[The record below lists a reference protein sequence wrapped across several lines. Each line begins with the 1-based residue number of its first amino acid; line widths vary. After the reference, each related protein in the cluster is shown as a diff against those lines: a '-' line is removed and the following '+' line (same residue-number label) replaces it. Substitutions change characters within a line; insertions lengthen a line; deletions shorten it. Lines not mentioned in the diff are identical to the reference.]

1 MAGHDD
7 GASPSCR
14 TPLRVVPQR
23 KADIA
28 PVEPKLAVE
37 IPQQLRLHIP
47 PLLKKV
53 VLDDST
59 QVGRAGW
66 VLDRVVFAGAWQ
78 QWYGT
83 VSCISSPALSN
94 A

>member
-1 MAGHDD
+1 MTYRLPAPG
-7 GASPSCR
+7 
-14 TPLRVVPQR
+14 PLPALLQR

-28 PVEPKLAVE
+28 PAEPSLAVE

-59 QVGRAGW
+59 QVGGCMSMPGRDWQWLVGW
-66 VLDRVVFAGAWQ
+66 QAEAARQ
-78 QWYGT
+78 GT
-83 VSCISSPALSN
+83 FCC
-94 A
+94 

>member
-1 MAGHDD
+1 MAVQ
-7 GASPSCR
+7 GAR
-14 TPLRVVPQR
+14 IGTVPKRDCCLLAAPWCLQR

-28 PVEPKLAVE
+28 PAEPSLAVE

-59 QVGRAGW
+59 QVG
-66 VLDRVVFAGAWQ
+66 DTVVSG
-78 QWYGT
+78 
-83 VSCISSPALSN
+83 
-94 A
+94 